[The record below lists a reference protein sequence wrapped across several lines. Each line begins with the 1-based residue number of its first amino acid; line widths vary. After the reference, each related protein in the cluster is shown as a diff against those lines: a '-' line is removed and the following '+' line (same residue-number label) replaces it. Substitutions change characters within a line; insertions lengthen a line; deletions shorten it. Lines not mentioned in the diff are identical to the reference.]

1 MIVVHIEHKVI
12 GLPASDF
19 YYFLDALHTQKKKI
33 QTSSIKLQTEHQ
45 ISIYMTTVP
54 EDKFKINT
62 IYQYF
67 TDLSSSSSSSSSKK
81 SSSSSVS
88 TTNKKQTNSSVTTNE
103 EGTINGPSPRDSIRP
118 VDPTGNRLDP
128 KRIASESDAF
138 R

>member
-45 ISIYMTTVP
+45 
-54 EDKFKINT
+54 KINT

-67 TDLSSSSSSSSSKK
+67 IDLSSSSSSSSSKK